1 MNDNFS
7 KNLRKLRLEKKLTQE
22 QVAEQLG
29 VSAQS
34 VSRWE
39 TGATFP
45 DVMMLPEISKLY
57 GVLVDDLFKESLRG
71 YDNLAERLVSAF
83 EVNYKYEDFMAA
95 VTEYERMIKEGCMDE
110 GDYRGYCWLHMRML
124 QLCRKKMME
133 YCDKAME
140 LCKEDKE
147 KYYSNK
153 IWKVALRSD
162 HLNEGQQCIEEQ
174 LQAVKEEPENV
185 KEWVGLV
192 TAYYGAKQYEECYRV
207 VQEAIAKFPEEPDFY
222 NIAGD
227 VCRELKKYEEAFAYW
242 EKHLVFEKSELS
254 ALFAI
259 ADCSEELGDYKRA
272 YEAFM
277 KLAEIAVEDGYDVT
291 AEWPLRRAEGCKAK
305 LEKQKGETM

>member
-22 QVAEQLG
+22 QVAEKLG

-45 DVMMLPEISKLY
+45 DVMMLPEIARMY

-95 VTEYERMIKEGCMDE
+95 VTEYERMIKEGSMDE
-110 GDYRGYCWLHMRML
+110 WDYSRYCWLHMRML
-124 QLCRKKMME
+124 QLCRKKALE

-140 LCKEDKE
+140 LCKDDKE
-147 KYYSNK
+147 KYYYHK
-153 IWKVALRSD
+153 IWKVGFRSD
-162 HLNEGQQCIEEQ
+162 LGEGQQCIEEL
-174 LQAVKEEPENV
+174 LQAVKEEPENAR
-185 KEWVGLV
+185 EWVCLV

-207 VQEAIAKFPEEPDFY
+207 AKESIARFPEEPDFY

-227 VCRELKKYEEAFAYW
+227 ACRELKRYEEAFACW
-242 EKHLVFEKSELS
+242 EKHLEFEESELS
-254 ALFAI
+254 ALYAI
-259 ADCSEELGDYKRA
+259 ADCSEELGDYERA

-277 KLAEIAVEDGYDVT
+277 KLAEIAIEDGRDVT
-291 AEWPLRRAEGCKAK
+291 AQWPLRRAEGCKAK
-305 LEKQKGETM
+305 MEKQKGGTT